1 MKAERWRQVDEL
13 FEQALER
20 SGEGRAAFLDAACAG
35 DSALRREVEEMLRFD
50 LAAEDFIETPVFG
63 VAAALIGALPEGA
76 LPPRTPSGAHVPRAS
91 RSRGLDSSPS
101 IDESRFVPG
110 DLLAGRYR
118 IAGLLGRG
126 GMGEVYRADDL
137 KLRQPV
143 ALKFLPEALSTD
155 GASLARFYQEVSVAR
170 QISHRHVCRVYDVGD
185 ADGFHFISMEYVR
198 GETLSSLLKRIGR
211 LPEDKAVETARQLCA
226 GLAAVHDAGVLHRDL
241 KPANVM
247 IDERG
252 DVRITDF
259 GIAALAEGQN
269 DADSLAGTPAYM
281 SPEQFEGKGLT
292 VRSDL
297 YSLGLVLYELFTG
310 RKAFEASSL
319 HELIRLRRSDTH
331 PSSPSSH
338 VKDLDPLIERVIFR
352 CLERD
357 PDARPASA
365 LQVAAALPGGDP
377 LAAALAAG
385 ETPSPEMVA
394 AAPKEGGLRPAVAAS
409 LLASLF
415 VLLGLV
421 CFLSKDVGLYRQV
434 PLDKSPEVLR
444 DRAGDITKRL
454 GYAADGAAD
463 SAYGMGVDGGYLN
476 FILETDQSRARWERL
491 RTGRP
496 AAIYFWH
503 RQSPRPF
510 DVLDGDRV
518 REDKPARDL
527 PGMTTVTLDTLGRLR
542 SFYAVP
548 TRAGAAAGAAAREP
562 DWSALFAESGL
573 DASRFRPV
581 EPTWTP
587 PHAYT
592 SRAAWEGS
600 YPERP
605 ELGVRVEAAA
615 YEGRPVFFELIDA
628 WDESPE
634 RGPYAEGAKERVL
647 SAILLTVFITVMV
660 GGALLAWRNLRL
672 GRGDRR
678 GAARIAVFMLAVN
691 FLRWLFTAHHVATE
705 EEAMNLVA
713 GAQRAVFWACFFWVV
728 YLAFEP
734 YVRRRWPWRIISWT
748 RLLAGD
754 LRDPLVGRDILVG
767 AVFGAGILLCNFYL
781 GNLVPRWAGYPPE
794 VPWFDFPAT
803 QMLGVRSL
811 AGGLTMQIFA
821 AFTQPFILLFLIFVL
836 RLVLRGDL
844 LASLAAALIGA
855 TALSLTHD
863 AAAGVP
869 FAVLAAFMLVFCL
882 HRYGLLATASA
893 VFVLHLNIF
902 YPITSDFSAWYAGD
916 FLPALLV
923 VVALGVYGFYTSLAG
938 RPLLR
943 GRLLED

>member
-1 MKAERWRQVDEL
+1 MNPERWRQVDGL

-20 SGEGRAAFLDAACAG
+20 AGGERARFLDAACAG
-35 DSALRREVEEMLRFD
+35 DSSLRREVEEMLRFD
-50 LAAEDFIETPVFG
+50 ERAEEFIETPVFG
-63 VAAALIGALPEGA
+63 VAAALIGAAAEGRPA
-76 LPPRTPSGAHVPRAS
+76 PRAS
-91 RSRGLDSSPS
+91 SGAGAWRQGRSRGPDTSDS

-110 DLLAGRYR
+110 DVLAGRYR

-143 ALKFLPEALSTD
+143 ALKFLPEALSAD

-170 QISHRHVCRVYDVGD
+170 QVSHRHVCRVYDV
-185 ADGFHFISMEYVR
+185 AEAEGFHFISMEYVR
-198 GETLSSLLKRIGR
+198 GEALSSLLKRIGR

-226 GLAAVHDAGVLHRDL
+226 GLAAVHDAGVLHKDL

-259 GIAALAEGQN
+259 GIAALAS
-269 DADSLAGTPAYM
+269 DAGARDSLAGTPAYM
-281 SPEQFEGKGLT
+281 SPEHLAGRELT
-292 VRSDL
+292 TRSDV

-310 RKAFEASSL
+310 RKAFEAASL
-319 HELIRLRRSDTH
+319 PELLKLRQSDTH

-338 VKDLDPLIERVIFR
+338 VKDLDPLVERVIFR

-357 PDARPASA
+357 PDSRSASA

-394 AAPKEGGLRPAVAAS
+394 AAPKGGGLRPAVAVA

-415 VLLGLV
+415 ALLGLV
-421 CFLSKDVGLYRQV
+421 CFFSKDVGLYNQV
-434 PLDKSPEVLR
+434 PLAKSPEVLR
-444 DRAGDITKRL
+444 DRAAELTKRL
-454 GYAADGAAD
+454 GYAAAPAD
-463 SAYGMGVDGGYLN
+463 SGYGMGVDDGYL
-476 FILETDQSRARWERL
+476 EYVRDTDASPARWEGL
-491 RTGRP
+491 KAGRP
-496 AAIYFWH
+496 AAIYFWY

-510 DVLDGDRV
+510 NVWNASPL
-518 REDKPARDL
+518 REESPAHDL
-527 PGMTTVTLDTLGRLR
+527 AGMTTVTLDTLGRLR
-542 SFYAVP
+542 SFRAVP
-548 TRAGAAAGAAAREP
+548 TQADAVAREP
-562 DWSALFAESGL
+562 DWSALFVESGL
-573 DASRFRPV
+573 DLSQFRAVAPAWV
-581 EPTWTP
+581 P
-587 PHAYT
+587 PHAFT

-605 ELGVRVEAAA
+605 DFRVRVEAAA

-628 WDESPE
+628 WDKSPE
-634 RGPYAEGAKERVL
+634 QGAYTE
-647 SAILLTVFITVMV
+647 SAKSRALTVILLSVFITVMV

-672 GRGDRR
+672 GRGDRK
-678 GAARIAVFMLAVN
+678 GAARIAAFMLAIT
-691 FLRWLFTAHHVATE
+691 FLRWLFVAHHVATE
-705 EEAMNLVA
+705 DEALNFFS
-713 GAQRAVFWACFFWVV
+713 GAQSAVYWACFFWVS

-748 RLLAGD
+748 RLLAGSW
-754 LRDPLVGRDILVG
+754 RDPLVGRDLLVG
-767 AVFGAGILLCNFYL
+767 AVFGAGVLLCNFFL
-781 GNLVPRWAGYPPE
+781 GNVVPRWLGYPPD
-794 VPWFDFPAT
+794 VPWFDQPAT
-803 QMLGVRSL
+803 RLLGLRSL
-811 AGGLTMQIFA
+811 PGALVSQVFGALD
-821 AFTQPFILLFLIFVL
+821 QPFIILLLILLLRVVL
-836 RLVLRGDL
+836 RRDL

-855 TALSLTHD
+855 TALSLTHES
-863 AAAGVP
+863 AAGVP
-869 FAVLAAFMLVFCL
+869 FAVAAAFMLVWCL
-882 HRYGLLATASA
+882 HRHGLLAAVSA

-902 YPITSDFSAWYAGD
+902 YPVTSDFTAWYAGD
-916 FLPALLV
+916 FLPALV
-923 VVALGVYGFYTSLAG
+923 VTVALAVYGFRTSLAG

>member
-20 SGEGRAAFLDAACAG
+20 AGGERERFLDAACAG
-35 DSALRREVEEMLRFD
+35 DSSLRREVEEMLRFD
-50 LAAEDFIETPVFG
+50 ERAAEFIETPVFE
-63 VAAALIGALPEGA
+63 VAAALIGALPA
-76 LPPRTPSGAHVPRAS
+76 APPSAS
-91 RSRGLDSSPS
+91 DANTRRIPRSRGLDSPPS

-110 DLLAGRYR
+110 DVLAGRYR

-143 ALKFLPEALSTD
+143 ALKFLPEALSAD

-170 QISHRHVCRVYDVGD
+170 QVSHRHVCRVYDVAEAEGY
-185 ADGFHFISMEYVR
+185 HFISMEYVR

-226 GLAAVHDAGVLHRDL
+226 GLAAVHDAGVLHKDL

-247 IDERG
+247 IDEHG

-259 GIAALAEGQN
+259 GIAALAS
-269 DADSLAGTPAYM
+269 DAGARDSLAGTPAYM
-281 SPEQFEGKGLT
+281 SPEHLEGRELT
-292 VRSDL
+292 TRSDL

-310 RKAFEASSL
+310 HKAFEASSL
-319 HELIRLRRSDTH
+319 PELLKLRQSDTH

-338 VKDLDPLIERVIFR
+338 VKDLDPLVERVIFR

-357 PDARPASA
+357 PDSRPASA

-394 AAPKEGGLRPAVAAS
+394 AARKEGGLRPAVAAS
-409 LLASLF
+409 LLASLL
-415 VLLGLV
+415 VLLGLA
-421 CFLSKDVGLYRQV
+421 CFFSKDVGLYNQV

-444 DRAGDITKRL
+444 DRAAELTKRL
-454 GYAADGAAD
+454 GYTSPPAD
-463 SAYGMGVDGGYLN
+463 SGYGMGVDRDYLN
-476 FILETDQSRARWERL
+476 FIQETDSSPARWERL
-491 RTGRP
+491 KSGRP
-496 AAIYFWH
+496 AAIYFWQ

-510 DVLDGDRV
+510 DVSDGDRV
-518 REDKPARDL
+518 REEKPARDL
-527 PGMTTVTLDTLGRLR
+527 AGMTTVTLDTLGRLR

-548 TRAGAAAGAAAREP
+548 TGAGAGAADAREP
-562 DWSALFAESGL
+562 DWSVLFKESGL
-573 DASRFRPV
+573 DLSQFRPV
-581 EPTWTP
+581 APVWVP

-605 ELGVRVEAAA
+605 EFKVRVEAAA
-615 YEGRPVFFELIDA
+615 YEGAPVFFELIDA
-628 WDESPE
+628 WDRPPE
-634 RGPYAEGAKERVL
+634 QGPYTETARQRALTV
-647 SAILLTVFITVMV
+647 ILLAVFITALV

-672 GRGDRR
+672 GRGDRK
-678 GAARIAVFMLAVN
+678 GAARIAAFMLAVY
-691 FLRWLFTAHHVATE
+691 LLYWLSEAHHVATE
-705 EEAMNLVA
+705 DEALSFIS
-713 GAQRAVFWACFFWVV
+713 GAQRAVFWACFFWMV

-748 RLLAGD
+748 RLLAGNW
-754 LRDPLVGRDILVG
+754 RDPLVGRDILVG
-767 AVFGAGILLCNFYL
+767 AVFGAGIVLCNFFL
-781 GNLVPRWAGYPPE
+781 GHVASRWMGYPPG
-794 VPWFDFPAT
+794 VPWFDHPAT
-803 QMLGVRSL
+803 ELLGVRSF
-811 AGGLTMQIFA
+811 ASGFFRQIFA
-821 AFTQPFILLFLIFVL
+821 SFTQPFIFLFLIFLLRVL
-836 RLVLRGDL
+836 LRSDR
-844 LASLAAALIGA
+844 LASLAAAVIGA
-855 TALSLTHD
+855 TALSLTRES
-863 AAAGVP
+863 AAGIP
-869 FAVLAAFMLVFCL
+869 FAVIAAFLAVFCL
-882 HRYGLLATASA
+882 HRYGLLAMVSA
-893 VFVLHLNIF
+893 IFLLHLNIF
-902 YPITSDFSAWYAGD
+902 YPVTSDFTAWYAGD
-916 FLPALLV
+916 FVPALAV
-923 VVALGVYGFYTSLAG
+923 VVALAVYGFRTSLAG

>member
-20 SGEGRAAFLDAACAG
+20 AEGERARFLDAACAG
-35 DSALRREVEEMLRFD
+35 DSSLRREVEEMLRFD
-50 LAAEDFIETPVFG
+50 ERAAEFIETPVFG
-63 VAAALIGALPEGA
+63 VAAALIGALPEDS
-76 LPPRTPSGAHVPRAS
+76 PTPRIPSYVSARRPS
-91 RSRGLDSSPS
+91 PSRGLDGSPS

-110 DLLAGRYR
+110 DVLAARYR

-143 ALKFLPEALSTD
+143 ALKFLPEALSSD

-170 QISHRHVCRVYDVGD
+170 QVSHRHVCRVYDV
-185 ADGFHFISMEYVR
+185 AEAEGFHFISMEYVR
-198 GETLSSLLKRIGR
+198 GEALSSLLKRIGR

-226 GLAAVHDAGVLHRDL
+226 GLAAVHDAGVLHKDL

-259 GIAALAEGQN
+259 GIAALAS
-269 DADSLAGTPAYM
+269 DARSRDSLAGTPAYM
-281 SPEQFEGKGLT
+281 SPEHLEGRELT
-292 VRSDL
+292 TKSDL

-319 HELIRLRRSDTH
+319 PELLKLRRSDTH

-338 VKDLDPLIERVIFR
+338 IKDLDPLVERVIFR

-357 PDARPASA
+357 PDSRPASA

-394 AAPKEGGLRPAVAAS
+394 AAPKEGGLSPAVAVS

-415 VLLGLV
+415 VLLGLA
-421 CFLSKDVGLYRQV
+421 CYFSKDVGLYNQV

-444 DRAGDITKRL
+444 DHAAELTKRL
-454 GYAADGAAD
+454 GYASTPAD
-463 SAYGMGVDGGYLN
+463 SAYGMGVDDDYLN
-476 FILETDQSRARWERL
+476 FIRDTDTSPARWEGL
-491 RTGRP
+491 RAGRP
-496 AAIYFWH
+496 ASIYFWQ

-510 DVLDGDRV
+510 DVLNGERV
-518 REDKPARDL
+518 SEWRPARDL
-527 PGMTTVTLDTLGRLR
+527 AGMTTVTLDTLGRLR

-548 TRAGAAAGAAAREP
+548 TQTNTAPADAREF
-562 DWSALFAESGL
+562 DWSILFAESGL
-573 DASRFRPV
+573 DFSQFRAVAPAWA
-581 EPTWTP
+581 T

-592 SRAAWEGS
+592 SRAAWEGA

-605 ELGVRVEAAA
+605 EFKVRVEAAA
-615 YEGRPVFFELIDA
+615 YGGSPVFFELIDA
-628 WDESPE
+628 WDKPPEQQGAYTESARE
-634 RGPYAEGAKERVL
+634 RLL
-647 SAILLTVFITVMV
+647 SVILLTVFITVLV
-660 GGALLAWRNLRL
+660 GSALLAWRNLRL
-672 GRGDRR
+672 GRGDRK

-705 EEAMNLVA
+705 DEAVNFLSGV
-713 GAQRAVFWACFFWVV
+713 RNAVFWACFFWVV
-728 YLAFEP
+728 YLALEP

-748 RLLAGD
+748 RLLAGNW
-754 LRDPLVGRDILVG
+754 RDPLVGRDMLVG
-767 AVFGAGILLCNFYL
+767 AVFGAGVLLCNFFL
-781 GNLVPRWAGYPPE
+781 GNVVPRWLGYPPNP
-794 VPWFDFPAT
+794 PWFDFPAT
-803 QMLGVRSL
+803 QLLGVRSF
-811 AGGLTMQIFA
+811 AGSLSTQVYA
-821 AFTQPFILLFLIFVL
+821 AFTQPFILLFLILLFRMLL
-836 RLVLRGDL
+836 RSDR
-844 LASLAAALIGA
+844 LASLAVALIGA
-855 TALSLTHD
+855 AALSLTHE
-863 AAAGVP
+863 AAAAIP
-869 FAVLAAFMLVFCL
+869 FAVFSAFLMVFCL
-882 HRYGLLATASA
+882 HRYGLLAACSA

-902 YPITSDFSAWYAGD
+902 YPVTSHFTAWYAGD
-916 FLPALLV
+916 FVPALLITL
-923 VVALGVYGFYTSLAG
+923 ALAVYGFRTSLAG

>member
-1 MKAERWRQVDEL
+1 MKAERWRRVDEL

-20 SGEGRAAFLDAACAG
+20 TGEERARFLDSACAG
-35 DSALRREVEEMLRFD
+35 DVSLRREVEEVLRAD
-50 LAAEDFIETPVFG
+50 ERAEDFIETPVFG
-63 VAAALIGALPEGA
+63 VAAALIGA
-76 LPPRTPSGAHVPRAS
+76 PPANAPRPASDADTRRGPRA
-91 RSRGLDSSPS
+91 RGLDSSPS

-110 DLLAGRYR
+110 DVLAGRYR

-143 ALKFLPEALSTD
+143 ALKFLPEILATD

-170 QISHRHVCRVYDVGD
+170 QVSHRHVCRVYDIGG
-185 ADGFHFISMEYVR
+185 AEGFHFISMEYVR

-259 GIAALAEGQN
+259 GIAALAS
-269 DADSLAGTPAYM
+269 DAGARDSLAGTPAYM
-281 SPEQFEGKGLT
+281 SPEHLAGKELT
-292 VRSDL
+292 TRSDI

-310 RKAFEASSL
+310 RKAFEASTL
-319 HELIRLRRSDTH
+319 PELLKLRQSDTH

-338 VKDLDPLIERVIFR
+338 VKDLDPLVERVIFR

-357 PDARPASA
+357 PDSRPASA

-394 AAPKEGGLRPAVAAS
+394 AAPKEGGLRPAVAVS

-421 CFLSKDVGLYRQV
+421 CYFSKDVGLYNQV
-434 PLDKSPEVLR
+434 PLEKSPEVLR
-444 DRAGDITKRL
+444 DRAAELTKRL
-454 GYAADGAAD
+454 GYASPPAD
-463 SAYGMGVDGGYLN
+463 SAYGMGVDRDYLN
-476 FILETDQSRARWERL
+476 FIHETDSSPARWEKL
-491 RTGRP
+491 KAGRP
-496 AAIYFWH
+496 AAIYFWQ

-510 DVLDGDRV
+510 DVMDGERI
-518 REDKPARDL
+518 REERPARDL
-527 PGMTTVTLDTLGRLR
+527 AGMTTVTLDALGRLR

-548 TRAGAAAGAAAREP
+548 TRTNTAPADAREP
-562 DWSALFAESGL
+562 DWSVLFDASGL
-573 DASRFRPV
+573 DLSQFRPV
-581 EPTWTP
+581 APAWTP

-592 SRAAWEGS
+592 SRAAWEGA

-605 ELGVRVEAAA
+605 EFKVRVEAAA
-615 YEGRPVFFELIDA
+615 YGGAPVFFELIDA
-628 WDESPE
+628 WDRSPE
-634 RGPYAEGAKERVL
+634 QQGAYAESAKDRAL
-647 SAILLTVFITVMV
+647 TGILLTVFITVMV

-672 GRGDRR
+672 GRVDRK
-678 GAARIAVFMLAVN
+678 GAARIAVFMLAVHL
-691 FLRWLFTAHHVATE
+691 LRWLFTSHHVATE
-705 EEAMNLVA
+705 YEALNFVT
-713 GAQRAVFWACFFWVV
+713 GVQRAVFWACFFWVV

-748 RLLAGD
+748 RLLAGN
-754 LRDPLVGRDILVG
+754 LRDPLVGRDVLVG
-767 AVFGAGILLCNFYL
+767 ALFGAGVLLCNFFL
-781 GNLVPRWAGYPPE
+781 GHVVPQWAGYPPD

-803 QMLGVRSL
+803 QLLGIRSF
-811 AGGLTMQIFA
+811 AGAFTLQTFA
-821 AFTQPFILLFLIFVL
+821 SFTQPFILLFLIFLLRAVL
-836 RLVLRGDL
+836 RNDL

-855 TALSLTHD
+855 TALGLTHES
-863 AAAGVP
+863 AAAVP
-869 FAVLAAFMLVFCL
+869 FAVVAASLLVFCL
-882 HRYGLLATASA
+882 HRYGLLATVSA
-893 VFVLHLNIF
+893 VFVLHLTVF
-902 YPITSDFSAWYAGD
+902 YPVTSDFTAWYAGD
-916 FLPALLV
+916 FVPALAV
-923 VVALGVYGFYTSLAG
+923 VVALAIYGFRTSLAG

>member
-1 MKAERWRQVDEL
+1 MKAERWRQVDGL

-20 SGEGRAAFLDAACAG
+20 PEGERARFLDAACAG
-35 DSALRREVEEMLRFD
+35 DSSLRREVEEMLRAD
-50 LAAEDFIETPVFG
+50 ERAEDFIETPVFG
-63 VAAALIGALPEGA
+63 VAAALIGALPEV
-76 LPPRTPSGAHVPRAS
+76 PPASRPHSGAGARRGPRP
-91 RSRGLDSSPS
+91 RGPDSSPS

-110 DLLAGRYR
+110 DVLAGRYR

-143 ALKFLPEALSTD
+143 ALKFLPEALSAD
-155 GASLARFYQEVSVAR
+155 GATLARFYQEVSVAR
-170 QISHRHVCRVYDVGD
+170 QVSHRHVCRVYDV
-185 ADGFHFISMEYVR
+185 AEAEGFHFISMEYVR
-198 GETLSSLLKRIGR
+198 GEALSSLLKRIGR

-226 GLAAVHDAGVLHRDL
+226 GLAAVHDAGVLHKDL

-259 GIAALAEGQN
+259 GIAALTG
-269 DADSLAGTPAYM
+269 DAGARDSPAGTPAYM
-281 SPEQFEGKGLT
+281 SPEHLAGRELT
-292 VRSDL
+292 TRSDL

-319 HELIRLRRSDTH
+319 PELLKLRRSDTH

-338 VKDLDPLIERVIFR
+338 VKDLDPLVERVIFR

-357 PDARPASA
+357 PDRRPASA

-394 AAPKEGGLRPAVAAS
+394 AAPKEGGLRPAVAVS
-409 LLASLF
+409 LLASLLA
-415 VLLGLV
+415 LLGLI
-421 CFLSKDVGLYRQV
+421 CFLSKDVGLYNQV

-444 DRAGDITKRL
+444 DRAAELTKRL
-454 GYAADGAAD
+454 GYAAAPAD
-463 SAYGMGVDGGYLN
+463 SAYGMGVDRDYLD
-476 FILETDQSRARWERL
+476 FIHETDASPARWEKL
-491 RTGRP
+491 RAGRP
-496 AAIYFWH
+496 AAIYFWQ

-510 DVLDGDRV
+510 DVSDGGRISEDR
-518 REDKPARDL
+518 PARDL
-527 PGMTTVTLDTLGRLR
+527 AGATTVTLDTLGRLR

-548 TRAGAAAGAAAREP
+548 TQTSSPAAPAREP
-562 DWSALFAESGL
+562 DWSVLFRESGL
-573 DASRFRPV
+573 DFAQFRPV
-581 EPTWTP
+581 APAWTP

-592 SRAAWEGS
+592 SRAAWEGA

-605 ELGVRVEAAA
+605 ELKVRVEAAA
-615 YEGRPVFFELIDA
+615 YEGAPVFFELVDV
-628 WDESPE
+628 WDKQPE
-634 RGPYAEGAKERVL
+634 RGAYTESTRERAL
-647 SAILLTVFITVMV
+647 TALLLAVFITVLV

-672 GRGDRR
+672 GRGDRK
-678 GAARIAVFMLAVN
+678 GAARIAAFMLAVY
-691 FLRWLFTAHHVATE
+691 LLYWLSAAHHVATE
-705 EEAMNLVA
+705 DEALSFIT

-748 RLLAGD
+748 RMLAGNFG
-754 LRDPLVGRDILVG
+754 DPLVGRDILVG
-767 AVFGAGILLCNFYL
+767 AVFGAGIVLCNFFL
-781 GNLVPRWAGYPPE
+781 GHAAPRWMGYPPG
-794 VPWFDFPAT
+794 VPWFDHPAT
-803 QMLGVRSL
+803 ELLGVRSF
-811 AGGLTMQIFA
+811 AGGFFRQIFA
-821 AFTQPFILLFLIFVL
+821 SFTQPFIFLFLIFLL
-836 RLVLRGDL
+836 RILLRSDR
-844 LASLAAALIGA
+844 LASLAAAAIGA
-855 TALSLTHD
+855 TALSLTRET
-863 AAAGVP
+863 AAGIP
-869 FAVLAAFMLVFCL
+869 FAVIAAFLAVFCL
-882 HRYGLLATASA
+882 HRYGLLAMVSA
-893 VFVLHLNIF
+893 IFLLHLNIF

-923 VVALGVYGFYTSLAG
+923 TVALAVYGFRTSLAG

-943 GRLLED
+943 ARLLED

>member
-20 SGEGRAAFLDAACAG
+20 TGEERARFLDSACAG
-35 DSALRREVEEMLRFD
+35 DASLRREVEEILRAD
-50 LAAEDFIETPVFG
+50 ERAEDFIETPVFG
-63 VAAALIGALPEGA
+63 VAAALIGATPANANAPGSASEANTRRG
-76 LPPRTPSGAHVPRAS
+76 PRSS
-91 RSRGLDSSPS
+91 GLDGSPS

-110 DLLAGRYR
+110 DVLAGRYR

-143 ALKFLPEALSTD
+143 ALKFLPEILSTD

-170 QISHRHVCRVYDVGD
+170 QVSHRHVCRVYDIGD
-185 ADGFHFISMEYVR
+185 AEGFHFISMEYVR

-259 GIAALAEGQN
+259 GIAAPTS
-269 DADSLAGTPAYM
+269 DASARDSLAGTPAYM
-281 SPEQFEGKGLT
+281 SPEHLAGKELT
-292 VRSDL
+292 TKSDL

-310 RKAFEASSL
+310 HKAFEASTL
-319 HELIRLRRSDTH
+319 PELMRLRQSDTQ

-338 VKDLDPLIERVIFR
+338 VKDLDPLVERVIFR
-352 CLERD
+352 CLERE
-357 PDARPASA
+357 PDSRPAGA

-394 AAPKEGGLRPAVAAS
+394 AAPKEGGLRPAVAVS
-409 LLASLF
+409 LLASLL

-444 DRAGDITKRL
+444 DRAAELTKRL
-454 GYAADGAAD
+454 GYTAAAD
-463 SAYGMGVDGGYLN
+463 SAYGMGVDGDYLN
-476 FILETDQSRARWERL
+476 FITETDSSPARWERL
-491 RTGRP
+491 KAGRP

-510 DVLDGDRV
+510 DVWDGDGIH
-518 REDKPARDL
+518 EDRPASDFA
-527 PGMTTVTLDTLGRLR
+527 GMTTVTLDTLGRLR
-542 SFYAVP
+542 SFHAIP
-548 TRAGAAAGAAAREP
+548 AQAGAAGAEAREP
-562 DWSALFAESGL
+562 DWSILFAESGL
-573 DASRFRPV
+573 DSSQFRPV
-581 EPTWTP
+581 APTWTP

-605 ELGVRVEAAA
+605 EFNVRVEAAA
-615 YEGRPVFFELIDA
+615 YEGVPVFFELIDA
-628 WDESPE
+628 WDRTPE
-634 RGPYAEGAKERVL
+634 QGPYTE
-647 SAILLTVFITVMV
+647 SARGRALTVLLLAIFITVMV

-672 GRGDRR
+672 GRGDRK
-678 GAARIAVFMLAVN
+678 GAARIAAFMLAVY
-691 FLRWLFTAHHVATE
+691 LLMWLSTAHHVATE
-705 EEAMNLVA
+705 DEALNFIS
-713 GAQRAVFWACFFWVV
+713 GSQRAVFWACFFWVV

-734 YVRRRWPWRIISWT
+734 YVRRRWPWRIVSWT
-748 RLLAGD
+748 RLLAGSF
-754 LRDPLVGRDILVG
+754 RDPLVGRDILVG
-767 AVFGAGILLCNFYL
+767 AVFGAGMLFCNFYL
-781 GNLVPRWAGYPPE
+781 GELVPRRLGYPPGA
-794 VPWFDFPAT
+794 PWFDFPAT
-803 QMLGVRSL
+803 QMLGVRSF
-811 AGGLTMQIFA
+811 AGGFARQVFA
-821 AFTQPFILLFLIFVL
+821 AFHQPFILLFLIFLLRIVL
-836 RLVLRGDL
+836 RNDR
-844 LASLAAALIGA
+844 LASLAAVLIGA
-855 TALSLTHD
+855 TALSLTRES
-863 AAAGVP
+863 AAGIP
-869 FAVLAAFMLVFCL
+869 FAVVGAFLFIFCL
-882 HRYGLLATASA
+882 HRYGLLAMVSA

-902 YPITSDFSAWYAGD
+902 YPITSDFTAWYAGD
-916 FLPALLV
+916 FVPALLV
-923 VVALGVYGFYTSLAG
+923 VVALAVYGFRTSLAG

>member
-1 MKAERWRQVDEL
+1 MKSERWRQVDEL

-20 SGEGRAAFLDAACAG
+20 AGEERAAFLDAACAG
-35 DSALRREVEEMLRFD
+35 DASLRREVEEMLRFD
-50 LAAEDFIETPVFG
+50 ERAAEFIETPVFG
-63 VAAALIGALPEGA
+63 VAAALIGALPA
-76 LPPRTPSGAHVPRAS
+76 NAQSPHIPSRAEARPGQ
-91 RSRGLDSSPS
+91 RSGGRDSSPS

-110 DLLAGRYR
+110 DVLAERYR

-155 GASLARFYQEVSVAR
+155 GAALARFYQEVSVAR
-170 QISHRHVCRVYDVGD
+170 QISHRHVCRVYDVGE
-185 ADGFHFISMEYVR
+185 AEGFHFISMEYVR
-198 GETLSSLLKRIGR
+198 GEALSSLLKRIGR

-259 GIAALAEGQN
+259 GIAALAS
-269 DADSLAGTPAYM
+269 DARDSDSRAGTPAYM
-281 SPEQFEGKGLT
+281 SPEQLSGGALN

-310 RKAFEASSL
+310 HKAFEASSL
-319 HELIRLRRSDTH
+319 PELIRLRQSDTH

-357 PDARPASA
+357 PDSRPATA

-394 AAPKEGGLRPAVAAS
+394 AAPKEGGLRVSVAVT

-415 VLLGLV
+415 VLVGLV
-421 CFLSKDVGLYRQV
+421 CFLSKEIGLYRQV

-444 DRAGDITKRL
+444 DRAGEITKRL
-454 GYAADGAAD
+454 GYSNGAAD
-463 SAYGMGVDGGYLN
+463 SAYGMGVDGGYL
-476 FILETDQSRARWERL
+476 EYVRDTDASPTRWDRL
-491 RTGRP
+491 KTGRP
-496 AAIYFWH
+496 AAIYFWY

-510 DVLDGDRV
+510 NVWEGNQIN
-518 REDKPARDL
+518 EDSPARDV
-527 PGMTTVTLDTLGRLR
+527 PGMTTMTLDTLGRLR
-542 SFYAVP
+542 SFHAVP
-548 TRAGAAAGAAAREP
+548 SQAGAARDGEAREP
-562 DWSALFAESGL
+562 DWSTLFNESGL
-573 DASRFRPV
+573 DPARFRTVAPV
-581 EPTWTP
+581 WTP
-587 PHAYT
+587 PDAFDA
-592 SRAAWEGS
+592 RAAWEGS
-600 YPERP
+600 YPEQP
-605 ELGVRVEAAA
+605 ELNVRVEAAA

-628 WDESPE
+628 WDASPE
-634 RGPYAEGAKERVL
+634 QGAYTESLRARVL
-647 SAILLTVFITVMV
+647 TVLLLTVFIAVMV

-672 GRGDRR
+672 GRGDRK
-678 GAARIAVFMLAVN
+678 GAARFAAFMLADYS
-691 FLRWLFTAHHVATE
+691 LLWLTVAHHVATE
-705 EEAMNLVA
+705 DEALSFIS

-748 RLLAGD
+748 RLLAGNW
-754 LRDPLVGRDILVG
+754 RDPLVGRDILIG
-767 AVFGAGILLCNFYL
+767 AVVGVGIIFCNFYL
-781 GNLVPRWAGYPPE
+781 GELVPRWLGYPPG

-803 QMLGVRSL
+803 QLLGVRSF
-811 AGGLTMQIFA
+811 AGGLCKQIFGGVV
-821 AFTQPFILLFLIFVL
+821 QPFIILTLILLLRVVL
-836 RLVLRGDL
+836 RRDL
-844 LASLAAALIGA
+844 LASLAAGLIVA
-855 TALSLTHD
+855 TALSLTH
-863 AAAGVP
+863 ASAAGVP
-869 FAVLAAFMLVFCL
+869 FAFVAAFLAVFCL
-882 HRYGLLATASA
+882 HRYGLLALVSA
-893 VFVLHLNIF
+893 LFFVHLNIF
-902 YPITSDFSAWYAGD
+902 YPITSDFTAWYAGD
-916 FLPALLV
+916 FLPALV
-923 VVALGVYGFYTSLAG
+923 VSLALAVYGFRTSLAG

-943 GRLLED
+943 ARLFED